1 MCFSILN
8 FAARKKRQVLML
20 SPNSARYGIIK
31 LITSEFI
38 RKLNQNRNSRCL
50 DPCCITDLHFRL
62 LQQFNK
68 LFLRSAYGK
77 IRACDVDT
85 IMEQALPGFSSF
97 MLTQCP
103 TGKAEAVTEIFPT
116 EELFGVVT
124 EGVVLD
130 FSACCGLLDLSV
142 EVKRQADE
150 RKRLYESFA
159 DPHPN
164 IIFGELKNRWFSQL
178 VYQRIS
184 AANYHVTFVSSA
196 RFIEVRIPS

>member
-1 MCFSILN
+1 MQKII
-8 FAARKKRQVLML
+8 MD
-20 SPNSARYGIIK
+20 GIYVG
-31 LITSEFI
+31 
-38 RKLNQNRNSRCL
+38 
-50 DPCCITDLHFRL
+50 
-62 LQQFNK
+62 
-68 LFLRSAYGK
+68 LFLWRHKLLLDQSNIDLNARSNH
-77 IRACDVDT
+77 
-85 IMEQALPGFSSF
+85 GFTSF
-97 MLTQCP
+97 MLAKCP
-103 TGKAEAVTEIFPT
+103 TGKADAVTEIFPT

-164 IIFGELKNRWFSQL
+164 IIFGELKNQWFSQL

-184 AANYHVTFVSSA
+184 ATNYHVTFVSSA
-196 RFIEVRIPS
+196 RFVEVSFQAAAILLLNFFHPISEGDKKRKI